1 MRDDETPLMAKSHDQ
16 RFSQQELT
24 VTGHC
29 LRVGRAAT
37 AIVGHLSVRL
47 QEALKLTQQELA
59 LLIRVYILAAF
70 LHDIGKANRTFQDMI
85 VGVYQGR
92 HPFSH
97 ELISAIMLHHPAALQ
112 GWLQEELSREELGL
126 TAMIVAGHHLR
137 AGQQMEHPKILKDE
151 ILYLGDP
158 SLLPL
163 WERVKDHLCAQ
174 QLPSLSDLPYTAQE
188 LGQLVGNYKWECED
202 VAEELSLGE
211 RMVLHLS
218 KGLLISADI
227 IGSSKTEDEQ
237 SIEDWIDD
245 SLNNRLQPQ
254 DLQGVI
260 VDRLGTKPPYP
271 FQQRVAESKAQVTLV
286 TAGCGN
292 GKTLAGYLWA
302 QTHAIDRKL
311 VFCYPTTGTAS
322 AGFADYLLAQT
333 ELERALLHSRAA
345 ADVEALTS
353 APDEEGGDPLP
364 LWAPD
369 VLDLWRR
376 KVIACT
382 VDAVLGF
389 LSHWRRSLAS
399 LPVWLHSA
407 FVFDEIHS
415 YDHQLFG
422 ALLAFLRSFQ
432 VPCLLMTASLS
443 QSRRQAL
450 EEALGE
456 PIEAIKGNPA
466 IESALRYEITCTTKD
481 AAYREVQEV
490 LSQGGKVLWVA
501 NTVGRAQNEYQ
512 HLNSLSHI
520 SGKLYHSR
528 FRYADRVTRQQ
539 EVINAFRGQGAALVV
554 ATQVCEMSLDIS
566 ADLLVTELAPF
577 PSLIQRLG
585 RLNRRDHIPSHPRK
599 CLVIQPENARPYKE
613 KDLLEAKELL
623 QTLGTAPLSQAA
635 LAATLD
641 QLKESPYKARNMPF
655 FTQTICTEPGPL
667 RQPSY
672 GITLV
677 REEDLA
683 AHTGSINRA
692 ALTRMEIPMNQVKRH
707 PTIHW
712 RRLRGVPVAPAG
724 TILYTAQTGATWVS

>member
-16 RFSQQELT
+16 RFSLQELT

-29 LRVGRAAT
+29 LRVGRAAAT
-37 AIVGHLSVRL
+37 IVEHLSVRL
-47 QEALKLTQQELA
+47 QETLELTQQDLA
-59 LLIRVYILAAF
+59 QLVRVYILAAL

-85 VGVYQGR
+85 AGVYQGR

-97 ELISAIMLHHPAALQ
+97 EIISTIMLHNPAALQ
-112 GWLQEELSREELGL
+112 SWLRGELSHHELGL

-137 AGQQMEHPKILKDE
+137 AGQKMEHPKIHRDE
-151 ILYLGDP
+151 ILYLEHS

-163 WERVKDHLCAQ
+163 WERVKEHLRAK
-174 QLPSLSDLPYTAQE
+174 QLPSLSDLSYTAQE
-188 LGQLVGNYKWECED
+188 IGQLVGDYKWECED
-202 VAEELSLGE
+202 IAEELSLE
-211 RMVLHLS
+211 KRMVLSLG
-218 KGLLISADI
+218 KGLLIGADI

-245 SLNNRLQPQ
+245 SLNNRLQSQ

-260 VDRLGTKPPYP
+260 DDRLCANAPYP
-271 FQQRVAESKAQVTLV
+271 FQQRVAESNAQVTLV

-292 GKTLAGYLWA
+292 GKTLAAYLWA
-302 QTHAIDRKL
+302 QRHAVNRKL

-353 APDEEGGDPLP
+353 APDEEGGDTLP

-443 QSRRQAL
+443 QSRLQAL
-450 EEALGE
+450 EEAVGGPLK
-456 PIEAIKGNPA
+456 AIKGNPD
-466 IESALRYEITCTTKD
+466 IENALRYEITCSTKN
-481 AAYREVQEV
+481 AAYQEVLEV

-501 NTVGRAQNEYQ
+501 NTVGRAQSEYQ
-512 HLNSLSHI
+512 HLNALSHI

-539 EVINAFRGQGAALVV
+539 EVIDAFRGEGAALVV

-599 CLVIQPENARPYKE
+599 CLVLQPENAKPYKE
-613 KDLLEAKELL
+613 KALLEAKELL
-623 QTLGTAPLSQAA
+623 QTLGPAPLSQAT
-635 LAATLD
+635 LATTLN
-641 QLKESPYKARNMPF
+641 QLKEPPYKARNMPF

-683 AHTGSINRA
+683 VHKGSINRA
-692 ALTRMEIPMNQVKRH
+692 TLTRMEIPMNQVQQH
-707 PTIHW
+707 PTTDW

-724 TILYTAQTGATWVS
+724 SILYSTQTGATWAR